1 MKHSTKRILP
11 ILLVIVTILS
21 ILWYLFIYDRD
32 FTRDMLLHQ
41 ARLFESYGQHSI
53 ASWLYDQAYRQADN
67 NDAVAIEL
75 AQQFKENENYTK
87 AEATLSKAIAES
99 PTAELYIALCKTYVE
114 QDKLLD
120 AVTMLDH
127 VSDPAIKAQLD
138 SLRPAA
144 PQPDQAPGFY
154 SQYITVT
161 LQCSGGT
168 IYASNNGEYPS
179 TQKDLYT
186 DGIPLVAGEN
196 TIYAVCVGDNGL
208 VSQRATLGY
217 QVGGVI
223 EEVKLE
229 NSELDALVRE
239 MLGLTADDRLLTS
252 SLWNITKLSVPSSMT
267 DLTQLQLFPYLTEL
281 TIENGNFADLQILS
295 KLTQLQT
302 LTVTGA
308 PVGTQDLAVIATL
321 PGLTRLTLSGCSLS
335 SIKNLSGAQQLT
347 YLDLSSNAIR
357 DLNALSF
364 ISSLETLN
372 LSHNALVNLSALSAL
387 KALRVLDVSYNSLA
401 SMLPLG
407 DCTALEEL
415 DISNNTIGSLEGI
428 EALTGLVKLNAGFND
443 LTEATPLTELTELVE
458 LTLSNNTLLN
468 INCLSLLAELQYLD
482 ISHNEID
489 ALPEWEQDCALVHIN
504 GSHNKIES
512 LWPLA
517 AFQNLNTVLMDYN
530 AIYSVDALA
539 DCPNLIRVDVSG
551 NPVKDVSKLTE
562 QSIIVNYD
570 PV

>member
-1 MKHSTKRILP
+1 MNKALKRILP

-21 ILWYLFIYDRD
+21 IAWYLFVYDRD
-32 FTRDMLLHQ
+32 FTRDMLLQQ
-41 ARLFESYGQHSI
+41 ARLFEAHGQHSI
-53 ASWLYDQAYRQADN
+53 ASWFYDQAYRQTDHS
-67 NDAVAIEL
+67 DTVAIEL
-75 AQQFKENENYTK
+75 AEQFKENGNYTK
-87 AEATLSKAIAES
+87 AEATLSKAIAQAPS
-99 PTAELYIALCKTYVE
+99 VELYIALSKTYVE

-127 VSDPAIKAQLD
+127 VADPAIKAQLD
-138 SLRPAA
+138 EMRPAT

-161 LQCSGGT
+161 LQFTGGT
-168 IYASNNGEYPS
+168 VYASSDGEYPS
-179 TQKDLYT
+179 VEDDRYI

-196 TIYAVCVGDNGL
+196 TIYAICVSENGL
-208 VSQRATLGY
+208 VSPRATFGY

-229 NSELDALVRE
+229 NEALDALVRQ
-239 MLGLTADDRLLTS
+239 MLSMDADDRLLS
-252 SLWNITKLSVPSSMT
+252 SDLWNITSLAVPSSMT
-267 DLTQLQLFPYLTEL
+267 DLSQLQLFPYLTEL
-281 TIENGNFADLQILS
+281 TIENGNFSDLQILT
-295 KLTQLQT
+295 KLTQLQS

-335 SIKNLSGAQQLT
+335 SIKNLSGAQQLQ
-347 YLDLSSNAIR
+347 YLDLSSNAIK
-357 DLNALSF
+357 DLSALSF
-364 ISSLETLN
+364 MASLQELR
-372 LSHNALVNLSALSAL
+372 LSRNALVNLSALSAL
-387 KALRVLDVSYNSLA
+387 KELRVLDVSYNSLA
-401 SMLPLG
+401 SMLPLA
-407 DCTALEEL
+407 DCTALQEL

-428 EALTGLVKLNAGFND
+428 ESLTGLVKLNAGFNT
-443 LTEATPLTELTELVE
+443 LTDATPLTELLELQE
-458 LTLSNNTLLN
+458 LTLSNNTLLS
-468 INCLSLLAELQYLD
+468 INCLSLLVELKYLD
-482 ISHNEID
+482 ISHNEI
-489 ALPEWEQDCALVHIN
+489 AELPEWESDCALVHIN
-504 GSHNKIES
+504 GSHNRIES